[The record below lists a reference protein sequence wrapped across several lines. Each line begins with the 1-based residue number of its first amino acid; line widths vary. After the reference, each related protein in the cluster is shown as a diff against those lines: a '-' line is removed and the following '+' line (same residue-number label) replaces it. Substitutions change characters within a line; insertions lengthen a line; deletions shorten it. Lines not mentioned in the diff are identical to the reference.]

1 MLTAVYTILVF
12 CLIIAIHEFG
22 HFLIAKLSKMTVHEF
37 SIGMGTKLFGFKKNE
52 TEYNFRLFP
61 IGGFVKLEGEDEE
74 SDDPNAFGNKSSWKR
89 LAVLAAGAF
98 MNFVLGFVIF
108 VIISSFSSG
117 FSSNIIGS
125 VLKDSAFD
133 KAGVKAGDVIISME
147 GDNYKSKIY
156 DYNDISYF
164 TYKNGNNAATITFKR
179 DGEIIKKH
187 ITPSYLESEKRT
199 LFGFSS
205 EILKPTVPRII
216 VSAFRQSIFVV
227 KVVVF
232 SFADMIKGNVGVAD
246 MSGPVGIVNEIGA
259 AAKNG
264 ILNVLYLAAL
274 ISINLGVVNL
284 LPIPALDGGRI
295 IFVLLE
301 LIRRKPID
309 KNKEGMVHLIGF
321 ALLLIL
327 MITITYT
334 DIVKLI

>member
-1 MLTAVYTILVF
+1 MLTALYTILVF

-22 HFLIAKLSKMTVHEF
+22 HFAFAKLSKMTVHEF
-37 SIGMGTKLFGFKKNE
+37 SIGMGTRLFGFKKNG

-74 SDDPNAFGNKSSWKR
+74 SDDPNAFGNKKPWQR
-89 LAVLAAGAF
+89 LVVLAAGAF
-98 MNFVLGFVIF
+98 MNFVLGFLIF

-117 FSSNIIGS
+117 FTSNVVGNVIES
-125 VLKDSAFD
+125 SAFD
-133 KAGVKAGDVIISME
+133 KAGVKTGDVIISME
-147 GDNYKSKIY
+147 GENYKSKIH

-164 TYKNGNNAATITFKR
+164 TYKNGNNAATITFER
-179 DGEIIKKH
+179 DGEITKKR
-187 ITPSYLESEKRT
+187 ISPSYLESEKRT
-199 LFGFSS
+199 LFGFSPKVFEPS
-205 EILKPTVPRII
+205 VSRII
-216 VSAFRQSIFVV
+216 IAAYRQSIFVV

-246 MSGPVGIVNEIGA
+246 MSGPVGIVNEIGT

-264 ILNVLYLAAL
+264 FLNVLYLAAL

-295 IFVLLE
+295 IFVLIE
-301 LIRRKPID
+301 FIRRKPID

>member
-22 HFLIAKLSKMTVHEF
+22 HFLFAKLSKITVHEF

-74 SDDPNAFGNKSSWKR
+74 SDDPNAFGNKSPWKR

-117 FSSNIIGS
+117 FASNIIGS
-125 VLKDSAFD
+125 VLKNSAFD
-133 KAGVKAGDVIISME
+133 EAGVKAGDVIISME

-164 TYKNGNNAATITFKR
+164 TYKNGNNTATITFKR

-187 ITPSYLESEKRT
+187 ITPSYLESKKRT

-216 VSAFRQSIFVV
+216 GSAFRQSIFVV

-246 MSGPVGIVNEIGA
+246 MSGPVGIVNEIGT